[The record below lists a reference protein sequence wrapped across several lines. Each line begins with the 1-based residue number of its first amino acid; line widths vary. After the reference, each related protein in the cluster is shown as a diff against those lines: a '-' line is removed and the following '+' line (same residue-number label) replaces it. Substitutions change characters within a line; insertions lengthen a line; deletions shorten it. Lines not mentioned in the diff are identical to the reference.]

1 MSNRLGALLLTVG
14 LGASA
19 CGGASTTTL
28 YGAPVATPASQ
39 APAPPSQATVTSAPA
54 GPTSAPS
61 PAGAS
66 TAVGIV
72 DYAFNAPDITVS
84 AGTTVTWTNNG
95 QRGHTVT
102 SADGSFK
109 SPGTL
114 VNGQTYSFTFNAA
127 GTFKYV
133 CLIHSSMK
141 GTVTVTTAGY

>member
-28 YGAPVATPASQ
+28 YGTPVATAA
-39 APAPPSQATVTSAPA
+39 APAAASPSAATSAPA